1 MIIKLR
7 FNGIADQ
14 VDLIDTANLEHV
26 ITQADFVQAIFRT
39 LHADATYAGFK
50 VMDIAGLGLPTALLA
65 PLNGCFEVMY
75 QMAEAIEMVLS
86 YYSTDALESFIEVFG
101 KLPTHFGQ
109 FVSLFGGVY
118 TDPAAFVQ
126 RERANVLPG
135 VPSFEAVEWEGSWE
149 KMGYANQAGEVAHT
163 HRVH

>member
-7 FNGIADQ
+7 FNGTADQ
-14 VDLIDTANLEHV
+14 VDLIDTADLENV
-26 ITQADFVQAIFRT
+26 ITQADFVQAIFST
-39 LHADATYAGFK
+39 LHPGATYAGFK
-50 VMDIAGLGLPTALLA
+50 VMDIAGLGLTSALLA
-65 PLNGCFEVMY
+65 PLHGSFEVMY

-86 YYSTDALESFIEVFG
+86 YYSTDALESFIEVCG
-101 KLPTHFGQ
+101 KLPTNFGQ

-126 RERANVLPG
+126 RERDNVLPG
-135 VPSFEAVEWEGSWE
+135 IPNFEAVDWDGSWE
-149 KMGYANQAGEVAHT
+149 KMGYADQAGEVAHT